1 MPKRLCVL
9 VVVLIAAAS
18 VSVSRASAQPIDFK
32 ADVQDSE
39 ICPGVDLCGGGVMH
53 GFGKVTTSL
62 SFATFERVFVL
73 ADGST
78 LRLALALTGSTGI
91 RLDGTRTVVGST
103 GVFDGASGSG
113 VVWATPRGLPITSD
127 TAHYRGTIEL
137 D

>member
-9 VVVLIAAAS
+9 VATSIAAAATA
-18 VSVSRASAQPIDFK
+18 VSPASAEPIAFK

-39 ICPGVDLCGGGVMH
+39 VCPGVDLCGRGNIQ

-78 LRLALALTGSTGI
+78 LRLALAPTGFTGV
-91 RLDGTRTVVGST
+91 RLDGTWTVVGGT

-113 VVWATPRGLPITSD
+113 VVRATPTGLPITSD